1 VASRLADTTIH
12 GAICPL
18 AGRPAARH
26 YPRGRN
32 ILRNFLS
39 ASVRAM
45 PVPVLSP
52 DLVELVGGIAAVLTT
67 LSFLPQVLKAW
78 RSRSARDVSL
88 LMLLLFLAGVLL
100 WLCYGLALG
109 SLPLILANAVTAVLI
124 LAILAAKLRFR
135 TPGAV

>member
-1 VASRLADTTIH
+1 
-12 GAICPL
+12 
-18 AGRPAARH
+18 
-26 YPRGRN
+26 
-32 ILRNFLS
+32 
-39 ASVRAM
+39 M

-52 DLVELVGGIAAVLTT
+52 ELVELVGGIAAVLTT

-135 TPGAV
+135 TPGPV

>member
-1 VASRLADTTIH
+1 
-12 GAICPL
+12 
-18 AGRPAARH
+18 
-26 YPRGRN
+26 
-32 ILRNFLS
+32 
-39 ASVRAM
+39 M

-109 SLPLILANAVTAVLI
+109 SMPLILANAVTAVLI

-135 TPGAV
+135 TPGPV

>member
-1 VASRLADTTIH
+1 
-12 GAICPL
+12 
-18 AGRPAARH
+18 
-26 YPRGRN
+26 
-32 ILRNFLS
+32 
-39 ASVRAM
+39 M

-52 DLVELVGGIAAVLTT
+52 ELVELVGGIAAVLTT

-109 SLPLILANAVTAVLI
+109 SLPLILAYQKRKAKRYQERYRRLMRGRRRKPPRIRSAPKSTRATPAPV
-124 LAILAAKLRFR
+124 AIVPIR
-135 TPGAV
+135 PQP

>member
-1 VASRLADTTIH
+1 
-12 GAICPL
+12 
-18 AGRPAARH
+18 
-26 YPRGRN
+26 
-32 ILRNFLS
+32 
-39 ASVRAM
+39 M
-45 PVPVLSP
+45 PVPVLTP
-52 DLVELVGGIAAVLTT
+52 EFVELVGGIAAVLTT

-135 TPGAV
+135 TPGPV

>member
-1 VASRLADTTIH
+1 
-12 GAICPL
+12 
-18 AGRPAARH
+18 
-26 YPRGRN
+26 
-32 ILRNFLS
+32 
-39 ASVRAM
+39 M

-52 DLVELVGGIAAVLTT
+52 ELVELVGGIAAVLTT
-67 LSFLPQVLKAW
+67 ISFLPQVLKAW

-135 TPGAV
+135 TPGPV

>member
-1 VASRLADTTIH
+1 
-12 GAICPL
+12 
-18 AGRPAARH
+18 
-26 YPRGRN
+26 
-32 ILRNFLS
+32 
-39 ASVRAM
+39 M

-52 DLVELVGGIAAVLTT
+52 ELVELVAGIAAVLTT

-135 TPGAV
+135 TPGPV

>member
-1 VASRLADTTIH
+1 
-12 GAICPL
+12 
-18 AGRPAARH
+18 
-26 YPRGRN
+26 
-32 ILRNFLS
+32 
-39 ASVRAM
+39 M

-52 DLVELVGGIAAVLTT
+52 ELVEIVGGVAAVLTT
-67 LSFLPQVLKAW
+67 FSFLPQVLKAW

-135 TPGAV
+135 TPGPV

>member
-1 VASRLADTTIH
+1 
-12 GAICPL
+12 
-18 AGRPAARH
+18 
-26 YPRGRN
+26 
-32 ILRNFLS
+32 
-39 ASVRAM
+39 M

-135 TPGAV
+135 TPGPV

>member
-1 VASRLADTTIH
+1 
-12 GAICPL
+12 
-18 AGRPAARH
+18 
-26 YPRGRN
+26 
-32 ILRNFLS
+32 
-39 ASVRAM
+39 M

-52 DLVELVGGIAAVLTT
+52 ELVELVGGIAAVLTT
-67 LSFLPQVLKAW
+67 LSVLPQVLKAW

-135 TPGAV
+135 TPGPV

>member
-1 VASRLADTTIH
+1 
-12 GAICPL
+12 
-18 AGRPAARH
+18 
-26 YPRGRN
+26 
-32 ILRNFLS
+32 
-39 ASVRAM
+39 M

-135 TPGAV
+135 TTGPV